1 MRHFALALVLACVLS
16 GTALAG
22 EIPTTGG
29 TAPQPPTSS
38 VITTGEIHTTETFVG
53 EFPST
58 GGETTVL
65 MVILTLISSVR

>member
-22 EIPTTGG
+22 EIPTSG
-29 TAPQPPTSS
+29 TPAPPPTGS

-53 EFPST
+53 EVPST
-58 GGETTVL
+58 GGETTLL
-65 MVILTLISSVR
+65 MVILTLISTVR